1 MQALGGDVA
10 ASIATAY
17 AVAAAMA
24 LADAWGSLRLRA
36 LCSNLPAL
44 SATLLLMWEGALPL
58 VPPSPP
64 SSPNHHLPAPHTPTL
79 PENAGKAPPC
89 PPNMIW

>member
-64 SSPNHHLPAPHTPTL
+64 LLSQPSSACAPHPDS
-79 PENAGKAPPC
+79 A
-89 PPNMIW
+89 